1 MEKAMKTGL
10 ARWTTPPTFKAAV
23 FPPFS
28 RLFAGGLLLGLISL
42 NPQIAASQQPNASDQ
57 APNNGQDFFRPPQN
71 LFQVLY
77 DYKTAPGSGSAPGSL
92 ATVTTDALDLRLDHR
107 VDLSRQSMI
116 ALRGDLPILAKN
128 PITSGNPT
136 GDYLYGLGDADAQ
149 AVFIYDFDK
158 RPSRFHLP

>member
-77 DYKTAPGSGSAPGSL
+77 DYKTGWILNPRNSKP
-92 ATVTTDALDLRLDHR
+92 R
-107 VDLSRQSMI
+107 VMCTIR
-116 ALRGDLPILAKN
+116 
-128 PITSGNPT
+128 
-136 GDYLYGLGDADAQ
+136 
-149 AVFIYDFDK
+149 VFA
-158 RPSRFHLP
+158 